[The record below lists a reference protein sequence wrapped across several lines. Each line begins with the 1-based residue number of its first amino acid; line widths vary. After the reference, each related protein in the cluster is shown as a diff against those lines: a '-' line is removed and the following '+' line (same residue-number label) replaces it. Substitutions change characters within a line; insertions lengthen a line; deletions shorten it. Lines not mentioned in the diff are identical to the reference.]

1 MSEAEAIE
9 PIRIDTNLW
18 SHRELL
24 ERIVERYFHIVEEI
38 HDVEIG
44 WQIQVKEGD
53 ASTSLMSLNQHLRSL
68 SWLAVLQD
76 GSPYDL
82 VILPDPPLGDGLT
95 AKQNTA
101 VWLVFTFFLTLA
113 GGAWLQLQN
122 GQLKLTDPDLLT
134 DAFCWFALPIALVM
148 FIGSESRRQMAL
160 RDGVDI
166 GYHIPLAVPF
176 LMTPSAPIW
185 PFGVIGFTSQR
196 RLDLTAF
203 SERKSLATVAI
214 IAPIIMLIC
223 GFGMTIIGYLM
234 TPNSS
239 PDFTSAP
246 PLVEASILPEFVLS
260 FMLTSEEMALR
271 SAWLHPLGL
280 AGIALSTMGWV
291 LLLPLP
297 GFPGDRLLSAI
308 LPPGEIDEG
317 GTQTWLYI
325 GILVAGIYVILNGG
339 FLPWLMLIG
348 LGAWRRF
355 SPEASSTPFVLNEAK
370 GFPDRARKQFS
381 ICFVTLLLLGF
392 PGLVPVGELQDW
404 DSGLDTSDWPTEVS
418 FAPDESG
425 QVEFPLKTLGVI
437 PVDVEF
443 QVTFTGREVM
453 AHWDACGEY
462 ILDFVANCKFEDIGP
477 LSNQSF
483 VIEYESWTAD
493 LESTSPFTMNLYWIE
508 NLEHQTHSVL
518 FSPSNRPTPAAQ
530 QWSWDGDWGTP
541 QYCLELLLDEGLSGN
556 LSIQSSRFSFSGE
569 SILPLNTGV
578 NQTVCIDG
586 VYGSA
591 HTLWPSFVGES
602 MEAPVLKAI
611 MDDGTIYNWRLQIAD
626 QHLQMFAGAYPAT
639 ELFHYP
645 SMGTY
650 VDVFLKVVKEGDP
663 VQCPIST
670 PSINAN
676 VSWQNVDDNGSWVW
690 NLSEIPQ
697 GIYSP
702 SSLHSEHGVII
713 LPEDGIL
720 LICRFGG
727 MFDYLHLQPYALAE
741 LNPAPASI
749 TTYEGMV
756 FLPNNSPIK
765 NHGNESVLIEVQQA
779 IFGGQSNF
787 SLNSFTLEPGE
798 EWVFDTGLLV
808 EHVNNGFEPYFWLET
823 ASDHWILHFV
833 SHCDNSEGCDI

>member
-1 MSEAEAIE
+1 MTETEAIE

-44 WQIQVKEGD
+44 WQIQVKEDD
-53 ASTSLMSLNQHLRSL
+53 ASSSLMSLNRHLRRL
-68 SWLAVLQD
+68 SWVAVLQE

-95 AKQNTA
+95 PKQNVA

-113 GGAWLQLQN
+113 GGAWLQIQN
-122 GQLKLTDPDLLT
+122 GQLKLTDPNLLI
-134 DAFCWFALPIALVM
+134 DAFCWFALPISLVM
-148 FIGSESRRQMAL
+148 YIGSESRRQIAL

-185 PFGVIGFTSQR
+185 PFGVIGFTTQR

-203 SERKSLATVAI
+203 SERRSLASVSI
-214 IAPIIMLIC
+214 IAPIIMLIF
-223 GFGMTIIGYLM
+223 GFGMTIIGFLM
-234 TPNSS
+234 TPNSA
-239 PDFTSAP
+239 PGFTSAP
-246 PLVEASILPEFVLS
+246 PMVEASFLPELVLS
-260 FMLTSEEMALR
+260 FLLTAEEMELR
-271 SAWLHPLGL
+271 SVWLHPLGL
-280 AGIALSTMGWV
+280 AGIALSTMGWI

-308 LPPGEIDEG
+308 LPSGEMEEG
-317 GTQTWLYI
+317 GTQTWLFV

-355 SPEASSTPFVLNEAK
+355 SPEASATPFVLNEAK
-370 GFPDRARKQFS
+370 GFPERNRKQFS
-381 ICFVTLLLLGF
+381 ICLVVLLLLGF

-418 FAPDESG
+418 FAPGESG
-425 QVEFPLKTLGVI
+425 SVEFPLNTIGVI
-437 PVDVEF
+437 PIDVEF

-453 AHWDACGEY
+453 SHWDACGEY
-462 ILDFVANCKFEDIGP
+462 ILDLVANCKFKEIDSF
-477 LSNQSF
+477 SNQSY
-483 VIEYESWTAD
+483 VIEYEVWDAD
-493 LESTSPFTMNLYWIE
+493 LDSTSPFTMNLYWFE
-508 NLEHQTHSVL
+508 NLEPQTHSVI
-518 FSPSNRPTPAAQ
+518 FSPSNRPAPAAQ

-541 QYCLELLLDEGLSGN
+541 EYCIEILLDEGLSGN
-556 LSIQSSRFSFSGE
+556 LSIGSPRFSFSGE
-569 SILPLNTGV
+569 SILQLNSGE

-586 VYGSA
+586 EYGSA
-591 HTLWPSFVGES
+591 HALWPSFVGES
-602 MEAPVLKAI
+602 MEAPVLKAT

-626 QHLQMFAGAYPAT
+626 QYLQLFAGTYPAT

-645 SMGTY
+645 SMGAQ
-650 VDVFLKVVKEGDP
+650 VDTFLILLDDDDP
-663 VQCPIST
+663 THCPIST
-670 PSINAN
+670 SITPNL
-676 VSWQNVDDNGSWVW
+676 VWQSADENGSWIW

-697 GIYSP
+697 GVYSP
-702 SSLHSEHGVII
+702 SDSNSDNGVII
-713 LPEDGIL
+713 LPEDGKL
-720 LICRFGG
+720 LMCRYGG
-727 MFDYLHLQPYALAE
+727 IFDYLHLQPYALAE

-749 TTYEGMV
+749 STYEGMV
-756 FLPNNSPIK
+756 FLPHHSPIK
-765 NHGNESVLIEVQQA
+765 NHGNDSVFIEVQQA
-779 IFGGQSNF
+779 TFGGQSNL
-787 SLNSFTLEPGE
+787 SLDSFTLEPGE
-798 EWVFDTGLLV
+798 EWSLDSGQLM

-823 ASDHWILHFV
+823 TASHWILHFV
-833 SHCDNSEGCDI
+833 SHCDDSEGCGV